1 MNQSVIKALQLLKL
15 FDEKQTEWTLK
26 EIAETAKLP
35 KATAYRLLS
44 SLEQEDFLARDP
56 EPNGKYRLGLR
67 LLELGNL
74 VADQLDIRK
83 IAKPYMEELGEEI
96 NEAVHLVIQ
105 NDFHATYIEK
115 VESNRAIRLY
125 TQVGKSSP
133 LYIGS
138 GPKLLLAFM
147 NEAEQDRIFMQEP
160 LRSIKNDEPI
170 DQEKLQQELALIK
183 KQGFSISYGEQDEDT
198 VGISYP
204 IYNHHG
210 KVISALTV
218 SGLSQ
223 HFEGERFKEI
233 KRKTQHTATQISIAL
248 GAPKK

>member
-26 EIAETAKLP
+26 EIAEKAELP

-74 VADQLDIRK
+74 VADQLDIRR
-83 IAKPYMEELGEEI
+83 IAKPYMEELGQEI

-105 NDFHATYIEK
+105 NDLHATYIEK

-147 NEAEQDRIFMQEP
+147 DETEQNHVFMHEP
-160 LRSIKNDEPI
+160 LRSIKNGEPI
-170 DQEKLQQELALIK
+170 DQEKLQQELKKIK
-183 KQGFSISYGEQDEDT
+183 KQGYSISYGEQDEDT

-204 IYNHHG
+204 IYNHLGH
-210 KVISALTV
+210 VISALTI

-223 HFEGERFKEI
+223 HFEGGRLTDM
-233 KRKTQHTATQISIAL
+233 KRKIQHTATQISIAL

>member
-26 EIAETAKLP
+26 EIAEKAELP

-74 VADQLDIRK
+74 VADQLDIRR
-83 IAKPYMEELGEEI
+83 IAKPYMEELGQEI
-96 NEAVHLVIQ
+96 NEAVHGYPKRLTC
-105 NDFHATYIEK
+105 HLYRK

-147 NEAEQDRIFMQEP
+147 DETEQNHVFMHEP
-160 LRSIKNDEPI
+160 LRSIKNGEPI
-170 DQEKLQQELALIK
+170 DQEKLQQELKKIK
-183 KQGFSISYGEQDEDT
+183 KQGYSISYGEQDEDT

-204 IYNHHG
+204 IYNHLGH
-210 KVISALTV
+210 VISALTI

-223 HFEGERFKEI
+223 HFEGERLTDM
-233 KRKTQHTATQISIAL
+233 KRKIQHTATQISIAL